1 VVKWQEAK
9 KGAWRTRLPTLK
21 KKLQPCFKLTA
32 ELLTG
37 LAVNRAWLEAFTNV
51 DFIVSQ
57 LFPNGEFSL
66 GLSMPV
72 NSHKPPQPSETRE
85 LSGHPQTTYSKRM
98 VRNAIAKLEREHG
111 KENMALTTYTVP
123 DFPAPDMET
132 FRKGIAEVTRQLKQS
147 IERDQARAGIK
158 PEVVYIVEIH
168 EERYYRTGEIVP
180 HIHVAFQSRKSRR
193 YPYAI
198 SKERN
203 TEIWN
208 RAVSNVL
215 GRRVEMPSGARIEQ
229 VKKSLEN
236 YLGMYMS
243 KGVKMAQHAID
254 NGKRQ
259 FLPKRW
265 WGASLSLREWVKEH
279 TKMLSDNAKELIKE
293 KYREFLE
300 DIKNSPFSWLHA
312 HTIKSTKPGDEDRD
326 IPIAIIGKI
335 RPTWMDAFKCKSL
348 TDAPMSWEW

>member
-1 VVKWQEAK
+1 M
-9 KGAWRTRLPTLK
+9 
-21 KKLQPCFKLTA
+21 
-32 ELLTG
+32 
-37 LAVNRAWLEAFTNV
+37 
-51 DFIVSQ
+51 SQ
-57 LFPNGEFSL
+57 IYPNGEFSM

-123 DFPAPDMET
+123 DFPSPDMEA

-147 IERDQARAGIK
+147 IERDQVRAGIK

-193 YPYAI
+193 HPYAI

-243 KGVKMAQHAID
+243 KGVKMAHHAID

-265 WGASLSLREWVKEH
+265 WGASLSLRQWVKEH

-326 IPIAIIGKI
+326 IPVAIIGKV
-335 RPTWMDAFKCKSL
+335 RREWMSAFECREL